1 MLERFHNAYVEAK
14 SIAEETQMLKKKE
27 KVLKVELDMLKS
39 EADELTTIEL
49 GVNESETTF
58 GSFHVSDTIDVDSQ
72 RRNLKNIV
80 KQSAIDQN
88 DDFIK
93 EAENTCTNVEGLTV
107 DLTTDADKILLD
119 FLEKKTFQL
128 EDFAQ
133 NDELENALQ
142 MIKKCSDSIKSTD
155 YNKTMLK
162 YRVIMLKKFIIS
174 MRESRTKIK
183 GAVAYYASKPEQ
195 LRKQVSKSQ
204 HDVQVL
210 REHQKM
216 KLENLVD
223 VLKRAQNTD
232 LTDTILKLF
241 TTQLENEINLL
252 ENFSNELDYF
262 KKLQGKIWS
271 M

>member
-14 SIAEETQMLKKKE
+14 SIAEETQILKKKE
-27 KVLKVELDMLKS
+27 EVLKFELDMLKS

-49 GVNESETTF
+49 QVDESETTF
-58 GSFHVSDTIDVDSQ
+58 GSFHVSDSIDVDSQ

-93 EAENTCTNVEGLTV
+93 EAENTRTNVGGLTV

-119 FLEKKTFQL
+119 LLEKKTFQL

-162 YRVIMLKKFIIS
+162 HRVIMLKKFIIS

-195 LRKQVSKSQ
+195 LRKQVTKSQ

-223 VLKRAQNTD
+223 VLKKAQNTD

-241 TTQLENEINLL
+241 TIQLENEINLL

-262 KKLQGKIWS
+262 KKLQGKTW
-271 M
+271 